1 MMTHYN
7 WHEIE
12 DKISLQGR
20 TWIHEN
26 KLHYN
31 WSCSGFTVKFKG
43 TVLFAELE
51 AQSSEEYDGTPG
63 DPNVPH
69 RTVWPWVS
77 VFVDGSE
84 EPARTFEIND
94 RATSHLLYACGD
106 EAEHVIRVV
115 KLTENIKTGLALSG
129 LCTDGSILSQPKTQD
144 KKRIEFIGDS
154 ITCGFGLG
162 TEEKDRF
169 YYPQEE
175 NVWMAHGPTPRQ
187 EAENVTATEK
197 GE

>member
-51 AQSSEEYDGTPG
+51 AAGPVKNMME
-63 DPNVPH
+63 
-69 RTVWPWVS
+69 
-77 VFVDGSE
+77 
-84 EPARTFEIND
+84 
-94 RATSHLLYACGD
+94 LL
-106 EAEHVIRVV
+106 VIQM
-115 KLTENIKTGLALSG
+115 
-129 LCTDGSILSQPKTQD
+129 C
-144 KKRIEFIGDS
+144 RIERYGH
-154 ITCGFGLG
+154 GFQYSW
-162 TEEKDRF
+162 TEVKSLHEPLR
-169 YYPQEE
+169 
-175 NVWMAHGPTPRQ
+175 
-187 EAENVTATEK
+187 
-197 GE
+197 

>member
-69 RTVWPWVS
+69 RRYGHGFQYSWTEVKS
-77 VFVDGSE
+77 LH
-84 EPARTFEIND
+84 EP
-94 RATSHLLYACGD
+94 
-106 EAEHVIRVV
+106 
-115 KLTENIKTGLALSG
+115 
-129 LCTDGSILSQPKTQD
+129 
-144 KKRIEFIGDS
+144 
-154 ITCGFGLG
+154 
-162 TEEKDRF
+162 
-169 YYPQEE
+169 
-175 NVWMAHGPTPRQ
+175 
-187 EAENVTATEK
+187 
-197 GE
+197 

>member
-31 WSCSGFTVKFKG
+31 WSCSWFYCEVQKLFCLQNWKRRAVKNMM
-43 TVLFAELE
+43 EL
-51 AQSSEEYDGTPG
+51 PG

-129 LCTDGSILSQPKTQD
+129 LL
-144 KKRIEFIGDS
+144 
-154 ITCGFGLG
+154 
-162 TEEKDRF
+162 
-169 YYPQEE
+169 
-175 NVWMAHGPTPRQ
+175 H
-187 EAENVTATEK
+187 
-197 GE
+197 